1 MVTMMRAFRRP
12 WSLSTR
18 LTLLVLVLAIPVL
31 LIIAL
36 SYGDQVRERRATELD
51 EATRSARNG
60 ASIVDGFLR
69 DLENTTFAMAGVMA
83 GSTRP
88 FDQAN
93 YGAYL
98 ASLAKAYPEVR
109 AIFITDANGKVAAA
123 ASGEGI
129 GTDLSSRPYMTQLK
143 AGTDRVWSGSIS
155 GLQSGDVTV
164 AFGRPIRGVD
174 ASLRGFVIT
183 AFYPERVLQTLRVD
197 VPGDAQLALIDER
210 GRLVYVS
217 DRREPATAEVD
228 LIDAPGVRDA
238 LRGRV
243 VPIDGIATPLGSDP
257 RYGAFAPIPRTGW
270 VLAMT
275 RPLVAL
281 ESELLTRLV
290 GDSAA
295 VLGTLLVAGLLAA
308 YVANRL
314 ARPLRELSRS
324 AVAIGQGE
332 RPIIPALTGGAEV
345 EQLSAA
351 MRTMQAAVARREDD
365 LRLLAT
371 ASEKLTGSLEY
382 TETIRTAAAVAVP
395 DFADWCVVDIVDA
408 GRVTRASVAHA
419 DPAKQA
425 LAQRLHEHYPP
436 DVASSRGPIGRVV
449 SSGREELNSDTTDA
463 FLERSARG
471 PDELA
476 IYRELAPRSYICEPL
491 VVGGQIRGTI
501 MYITAESGRVYTAA
515 DLPLARELARR
526 VAVGIENARLYYEV
540 RQSVRTR
547 DDFLSAVAHEL
558 KTPLTVISGTTQL
571 MRRRLQGDD
580 PAASGRSLDR
590 IMSAVGRMTAFIE
603 ELLELVR
610 RQADPTLEL
619 HRAPTDLAELVRRV
633 TGELAELS
641 RGQVVEIES
650 DGDVVGEWDAVRLE
664 RAIAN
669 VLGNAFKYNSA
680 NGRVVVRIGIEES
693 PQGRMAFCSVTD
705 DGIGIPEADRA
716 RIFDRFARGS
726 NVAGRITGTGV
737 GLTIVRQIVEQ
748 HGGTISVTS
757 TVGRGS
763 TFTIRLPL
771 ASVPSALT
779 AAN

>member
-1 MVTMMRAFRRP
+1 MQRLRGP

-18 LTLLVLVLAIPVL
+18 LTLLVAILAIPVL

-36 SYGDQVRERRATELD
+36 SYADQVRERRASEL
-51 EATRSARNG
+51 EAATRSARNG

-69 DLENTTFAMAGVMA
+69 DLENTTFAMVGVLA
-83 GSTRP
+83 SSTKP
-88 FDQAN
+88 YDQPTF
-93 YGAYL
+93 GAYL
-98 ASLAKAYPEVR
+98 ASLAKAYPELR
-109 AIFITDANGKVAAA
+109 AFFITDTNGKVVAS

-129 GTDLSSRPYMTQLK
+129 GVDLSTRPYLPPLK
-143 AGTDRVWSGSIS
+143 AGVDRVWSGSIS
-155 GLQSGDVTV
+155 GLQSGDITV
-164 AFGRPIRGVD
+164 AFGRPIR
-174 ASLRGFVIT
+174 ASDGTVRGFVIL
-183 AFYPERVLQTLRVD
+183 AFYPERVLQALRVD
-197 VPGDAQLALIDER
+197 FPPDAQLALIDER
-210 GRLVYVS
+210 GRLLYAS
-217 DRREPATAEVD
+217 DRKEPATTEIDVVD
-228 LIDAPGVRDA
+228 QPGVRDA
-238 LRGRV
+238 LQGKV
-243 VPIDGIATPLGSDP
+243 VPIDGVATPLSSDR
-257 RYGAFAPIPRTGW
+257 RYGALAPIVRTGW

-275 RPLVAL
+275 RPLTAL
-281 ESELLTRLV
+281 EAELLTRLI
-290 GDSAA
+290 GDAAA
-295 VLGTLLVAGLLAA
+295 VLGTLLIAALLAA

-324 AVAIGQGE
+324 AVAIGRGE
-332 RPIIPALTGGAEV
+332 RPIIQELAGGAEV

-351 MRTMQAAVARREDD
+351 MRSMQAAVAHREDD

-371 ASEKLTGSLEY
+371 SSERLTGSLEY
-382 TETIRTAAAVAVP
+382 TETLRTAAAVAVP

-408 GRVTRASVAHA
+408 GRLTRAAVAHG

-425 LAQRLHEHYPP
+425 LAQRLHETYPP

-449 SSGREELNSDTTDA
+449 TTGREELKSDMTDD
-463 FLERSARG
+463 LLQKPSRG
-471 PDELA
+471 QEELA
-476 IYRELAPRSYICEPL
+476 LYRELAPRSYICEPL
-491 VVGGQIRGTI
+491 VLGGQVRGTI
-501 MYITAESGRVYTAA
+501 MFITAESGRVYGEQHLA
-515 DLPLARELARR
+515 LARELARR

-558 KTPLTVISGTTQL
+558 KTPLTVISGTAQL
-571 MRRRLQGDD
+571 LRRRMHGDELTTNA
-580 PAASGRSLDR
+580 PSIDR

-619 HRAPTDLAELVRRV
+619 NRAPTDLAELVRRV
-633 TGELAELS
+633 TSELTELS
-641 RGQVVEIES
+641 RGQVVEIET
-650 DGDVVGEWDAVRLE
+650 DEAVVGDWDGVRLE

-680 NGRVVVRIGIEES
+680 SGRVMVRIGIEES
-693 PQGRMAFCSVTD
+693 TESRLAFCAVTD
-705 DGIGIPEADRA
+705 EGIGIPETDVA

-726 NVAGRITGTGV
+726 NVAGRITGSGV

-757 TVGRGS
+757 AVGRGS

-771 ASVPSALT
+771 VSVPAALT